1 MILLSLLLAAGQVTP
16 VQPIVKG
23 TGLPAAVVTEEA
35 GVMVPIDAMLAALA
49 TRDGQALLAQV
60 RPEGGATAVEEMAD
74 GTRIIRRTGWS
85 DFAARLKPGP
95 ERYAERL
102 TDPAVDIDGDI
113 AMVWSPYVF
122 TIDGRVAHCGTDHF
136 DMVRDAGRWK
146 ILNITW
152 SKRTTG
158 CPAQ

>member
-23 TGLPAAVVTEEA
+23 TGLPPAVVTEEA
-35 GVMVPIDAMLAALA
+35 GVMVSIDALFAALA
-49 TRDGQALLAQV
+49 ARDGQAILAQV
-60 RPEGGATAVEEMAD
+60 RPDGGATVAEEKSD
-74 GTRIIRRTGWS
+74 GTRSVRRTSWTE
-85 DFAARLKPGP
+85 FAAALKPGP

-122 TIDGRVAHCGTDHF
+122 TIDGKVAHCGTDHF
-136 DMVRDAGRWK
+136 DMVREAGRWK
-146 ILNITW
+146 IANVTW
-152 SKRTTG
+152 SSRTTG
-158 CPAQ
+158 CVAQ

>member
-1 MILLSLLLAAGQVTP
+1 MILLSLLLAAGQITP

-23 TGLPAAVVTEEA
+23 TGLPPAAMTEEA
-35 GVMVPIDAMLAALA
+35 SVMVPIDALFAALA
-49 TRDGQALLAQV
+49 ARDGRAILAQV
-60 RPEGGATAVEEMAD
+60 RPEGSATVAEEKPD
-74 GTRIIRRTGWS
+74 GTRSVRRTSWPE
-85 DFAARLKPGP
+85 FAASIKPGP

-122 TIDGRVAHCGTDHF
+122 TIDGKVAHCGTDHF
-136 DMVRDAGRWK
+136 DMVREAGRWK
-146 ILNITW
+146 IANLTW

-158 CPAQ
+158 CAN

>member
-1 MILLSLLLAAGQVTP
+1 MLLLSLLLVAGQVTP

-23 TGLPAAVVTEEA
+23 TGLPPATMTEEA
-35 GVMVPIDAMLAALA
+35 GVMAPIEAMFAALA
-49 TRDGQALLAQV
+49 ARDGQALLAQV
-60 RPEGGATAVEEMAD
+60 RTAGSATAVEEKAD
-74 GTRIIRRTGWS
+74 GTRSIRRTGWS
-85 DFAARLKPGP
+85 EFAAGLKPGP

-122 TIDGRVAHCGTDHF
+122 TVDGRIAHCGTDHF
-136 DMVRDAGRWK
+136 DLVREAGRWK

-152 SKRTTG
+152 SKRTAG

>member
-1 MILLSLLLAAGQVTP
+1 MILLSLLLAAGQITP

-23 TGLPAAVVTEEA
+23 TGLPPAAMTEEA
-35 GVMVPIDAMLAALA
+35 GVMVPIDALLVALAA
-49 TRDGQALLAQV
+49 RDGQAILAQV
-60 RPEGGATAVEEMAD
+60 RPDGSATVAEEKPD
-74 GTRIIRRTGWS
+74 GTRSVRRTSWP
-85 DFAARLKPGP
+85 DFAASIKPGP

-122 TIDGRVAHCGTDHF
+122 TIDGKVAHCGTDHF
-136 DMVRDAGRWK
+136 DMVREAGRLK
-146 ILNITW
+146 IANLTW

-158 CPAQ
+158 CAG

>member
-23 TGLPAAVVTEEA
+23 TGLPPAPMTDDA
-35 GVMVPIDAMLAALA
+35 GVMVPIDALFAALA
-49 TRDGQALLAQV
+49 ARDGQAILAQV
-60 RPEGGATAVEEMAD
+60 RPDGGATVAEEKAD
-74 GTRIIRRTGWS
+74 GTRSVRRTGWPE
-85 DFAARLKPGP
+85 FAASIKPGP

-122 TIDGRVAHCGTDHF
+122 MIDGKVAHCGTDHF
-136 DMVRDAGRWK
+136 DMVREAGRWK
-146 ILNITW
+146 IANLTG

-158 CPAQ
+158 CAAR

>member
-1 MILLSLLLAAGQVTP
+1 MILLSLLLAAGQITP

-23 TGLPAAVVTEEA
+23 TGLPPAAMTEEA
-35 GVMVPIDAMLAALA
+35 GVMVPIDALLVALAA
-49 TRDGQALLAQV
+49 RDGQAILAQV
-60 RPEGGATAVEEMAD
+60 RPDGSATVAEEKPD
-74 GTRIIRRTGWS
+74 GTRSVRRTSWPE
-85 DFAARLKPGP
+85 FAASIKPGP

-122 TIDGRVAHCGTDHF
+122 TIDGKVSHCGTDHF
-136 DMVRDAGRWK
+136 DMVREAGRWK
-146 ILNITW
+146 IANLTW

-158 CPAQ
+158 CAN

>member
-1 MILLSLLLAAGQVTP
+1 MILLSLLLAAGQITP

-23 TGLPAAVVTEEA
+23 TGLPPAAMTEEA
-35 GVMVPIDAMLAALA
+35 GVMVPIDALLVALAA
-49 TRDGQALLAQV
+49 RDGQAILAQV
-60 RPEGGATAVEEMAD
+60 RPDGSATVAEEKPD
-74 GTRIIRRTGWS
+74 GTRSIRRTGWAE
-85 DFAARLKPGP
+85 FAASIKPGP

-122 TIDGRVAHCGTDHF
+122 TIDGKVSHCGTDHF
-136 DMVRDAGRWK
+136 DMVREAGRWK
-146 ILNITW
+146 IANLTW

-158 CPAQ
+158 CAN

>member
-23 TGLPAAVVTEEA
+23 TGLPPAAMTEEA
-35 GVMVPIDAMLAALA
+35 GVMVPIDSLFAALA
-49 TRDGQALLAQV
+49 ARDGQAILAQV
-60 RPEGGATAVEEMAD
+60 RADGGATVAEEKAD
-74 GTRIIRRTGWS
+74 GTRSVRRTGWPE
-85 DFAARLKPGP
+85 FAASIKPGP

-122 TIDGRVAHCGTDHF
+122 TIDGKVAHCGTDHF
-136 DMVRDAGRWK
+136 DMVREAGRWK
-146 ILNITW
+146 IANITW
-152 SKRTTG
+152 SSRTTG
-158 CPAQ
+158 CAN

>member
-1 MILLSLLLAAGQVTP
+1 MILLSLLLAAGQITP

-23 TGLPAAVVTEEA
+23 TGLPPAAMTEEA
-35 GVMVPIDAMLAALA
+35 GVMVPIDALLVALAA
-49 TRDGQALLAQV
+49 RDGQAILAQV
-60 RPEGGATAVEEMAD
+60 RPDGSATVAEEKPD
-74 GTRIIRRTGWS
+74 GTRSVRRTSWP
-85 DFAARLKPGP
+85 DFAASIKPGP

-122 TIDGRVAHCGTDHF
+122 TIDGKVAHCGTDHF
-136 DMVRDAGRWK
+136 DMVREAGRWK
-146 ILNITW
+146 IANLTW

-158 CPAQ
+158 CAN

>member
-1 MILLSLLLAAGQVTP
+1 MILLSFLLAAGQVTP

-23 TGLPAAVVTEEA
+23 TGLPPVVVTEEA
-35 GVMVPIDAMLAALA
+35 GVMVPIDAMFAALA

-74 GTRIIRRTGWS
+74 GTRIIRRTAWS
-85 DFAARLKPGP
+85 DFAAGLKPGP

>member
-1 MILLSLLLAAGQVTP
+1 MLLLSLLLAAGQVTP
-16 VQPIVKG
+16 VKPIVKG
-23 TGLPAAVVTEEA
+23 TGLPPVAMTEEA
-35 GVMVPIDAMLAALA
+35 GVMAPIEALFAALA
-49 TRDGQALLAQV
+49 ARDGQALLAQV
-60 RPEGGATAVEEMAD
+60 RPEGGATAVEEKAD
-74 GTRIIRRTGWS
+74 GSRSIRRSSWS
-85 DFAARLKPGP
+85 EFAAGLKPGP

-136 DMVRDAGRWK
+136 DMVREAGRWK

>member
-23 TGLPAAVVTEEA
+23 TGLPPAVVTEEA
-35 GVMVPIDAMLAALA
+35 GVMVPIDAFFAALA
-49 TRDGQALLAQV
+49 ARDGKAILAQV
-60 RPEGGATAVEEMAD
+60 RPDGGATVVEEKSD
-74 GTRIIRRTGWS
+74 VTRSVRRTSWTE
-85 DFAARLKPGP
+85 FAAALKPGP

-122 TIDGRVAHCGTDHF
+122 TIDGKVAHCGTDHF

-146 ILNITW
+146 IANITW
-152 SKRTTG
+152 SKRATG
-158 CPAQ
+158 CAAQ

>member
-23 TGLPAAVVTEEA
+23 TGLPPAAMTEEA
-35 GVMVPIDAMLAALA
+35 GVMVPIDALLAALA
-49 TRDGQALLAQV
+49 ARDGQAILAQV
-60 RPEGGATAVEEMAD
+60 RPDGGATVAEENPD
-74 GTRIIRRTGWS
+74 GTRSVRRTNWPE
-85 DFAARLKPGP
+85 FAASIKPGP

-122 TIDGRVAHCGTDHF
+122 TIDGKVSHCGIDHF
-136 DMVRDAGRWK
+136 DMVREAGRWK
-146 ILNITW
+146 IANLTW

-158 CPAQ
+158 CTN

>member
-16 VQPIVKG
+16 VAPIVKG
-23 TGLPAAVVTEEA
+23 TGLPPAVMTEEA
-35 GVMVPIDAMLAALA
+35 GVMAPINGLFAALA
-49 TRDGQALLAQV
+49 ARDGQAILAQV
-60 RPEGGATAVEEMAD
+60 RSDGGATVAEEKPD
-74 GTRIIRRTGWS
+74 GTRSVRRTSWPE
-85 DFAARLKPGP
+85 FAASIKPGP

-122 TIDGRVAHCGTDHF
+122 TIDGKVSHCGTDHF

-146 ILNITW
+146 IANITW

-158 CPAQ
+158 CAN

>member
-1 MILLSLLLAAGQVTP
+1 MILLSLLLAAGQITP

-23 TGLPAAVVTEEA
+23 TGLPPAAMTEEA
-35 GVMVPIDAMLAALA
+35 GVMVPIDALLVALAA
-49 TRDGQALLAQV
+49 RDGQAILAQV
-60 RPEGGATAVEEMAD
+60 RPDGSATVAEEKPD
-74 GTRIIRRTGWS
+74 GTRSVRRTSWP
-85 DFAARLKPGP
+85 DFAASIKPGP

-122 TIDGRVAHCGTDHF
+122 TIDGKVSHCGTDHF
-136 DMVRDAGRWK
+136 DMVREAGRWK
-146 ILNITW
+146 IANLTW

-158 CPAQ
+158 CVN

>member
-1 MILLSLLLAAGQVTP
+1 MILLSLLLAAGQITP

-23 TGLPAAVVTEEA
+23 TGLPPAAMTEEA
-35 GVMVPIDAMLAALA
+35 GVMVPIDALLVALAA
-49 TRDGQALLAQV
+49 RDGQAILAQV
-60 RPEGGATAVEEMAD
+60 RPDGSATVAEEKPD
-74 GTRIIRRTGWS
+74 GTRSVRRTSWPE
-85 DFAARLKPGP
+85 FAASIKPGP

-122 TIDGRVAHCGTDHF
+122 TIDGKVAHCGTDHF
-136 DMVRDAGRWK
+136 DMVREAGRWK
-146 ILNITW
+146 IANLTW

-158 CPAQ
+158 CVN